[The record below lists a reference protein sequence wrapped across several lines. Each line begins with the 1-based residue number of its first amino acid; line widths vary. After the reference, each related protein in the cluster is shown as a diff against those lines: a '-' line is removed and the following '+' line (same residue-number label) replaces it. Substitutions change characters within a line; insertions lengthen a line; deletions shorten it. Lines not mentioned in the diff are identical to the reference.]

1 MELYKRSFFGYI
13 QIAFLL
19 YFSAENKI
27 KAGQLNVMQ
36 ALVDVML
43 QHKADPRVT
52 ENVAGALG
60 NICENGD

>member
-1 MELYKRSFFGYI
+1 MVYI

-19 YFSAENKI
+19 YFSAENQI

-43 QHKADPRVT
+43 QHKADPRVA
-52 ENVAGALG
+52 ENVADALG
-60 NICENGD
+60 NICDNGD